1 VKYIPSFAIAIAA
14 ALLAGCGPVAE
25 DGSDTAATDET
36 PAPQASS
43 LQARAGQMFEP
54 LPADPPPLEGHD
66 ALSAE
71 QVELGRMLFFEPRLS
86 SSWLISCN
94 TCHNVGLG
102 GVDLM
107 ETSIGHGWQS
117 GPRNAPTVLNARYNL
132 AQFWDGRAADLA
144 EQAMGP
150 VQAAVEMNNTPD
162 RAVRTLASIPEY
174 VERFADAFPD
184 DLDPVTFENMAEAI
198 EAFEAT
204 LITPDAPFDRY
215 LTGDETA
222 LTDDEKA
229 GLELF
234 MDKGC
239 GACHGGINI
248 GGSGYF
254 PFGVIEKPDADV
266 LPPDD
271 LGRFEVTRSPGDEY
285 VFKSPTL
292 RNVELTAPF
301 FHSGKVW
308 ELTDAVAI
316 MGSAQ
321 LGATLTAD
329 ETLAIATFLA
339 SLTGT
344 QPDVTYPILPRHTDA
359 TPKPFTDVAPVGAS
373 D

>member
-1 VKYIPSFAIAIAA
+1 VKYLS
-14 ALLAGCGPVAE
+14 ALVLVAVLVAGCEPAAE
-25 DGSDTAATDET
+25 DTTTTDADGVAAPIEG
-36 PAPQASS
+36 S
-43 LQARAGQMFEP
+43 LQARAAAMFEP
-54 LPADPPPLEGHD
+54 LPEDPPPLAGHD
-66 ALSAE
+66 ELSPE

-117 GPRNAPTVLNARYNL
+117 GPRNAPTVLNARYNV

-150 VQAAVEMNNTPD
+150 VQAAVEMNNTPE
-162 RAVRTLASIPEY
+162 RAVRTLKSIPEY
-174 VERFADAFPD
+174 EEHFRRAFPD
-184 DLDPVTFENMAEAI
+184 EPDPVTFQNMAEAI

-204 LITPDAPFDRY
+204 LITPDSPFDRF
-215 LTGDETA
+215 LSGDAAA
-222 LTDDEKA
+222 LTASEIA
-229 GLELF
+229 GLEIF

-239 GACHGGINI
+239 AACHGGLNV

-254 PFGVIEKPDADV
+254 PFGVSEAPDADV
-266 LPPDD
+266 RPPDD
-271 LGRFEVTRSPGDEY
+271 LGRYQVTRSPGDEY

-292 RNVELTAPF
+292 RNVALTAPY
-301 FHSGKVW
+301 FHSGAVW
-308 ELTDAVAI
+308 ELTDAVSI

-321 LGATLTAD
+321 LGATLTD
-329 ETLAIATFLA
+329 EEATAIATFLA
-339 SLTGT
+339 ALTGR
-344 QPDVTYPILPRHTDA
+344 QPEIKYPILPRHTDT
-359 TPKPFTDVAPVGAS
+359 TPEPFTELGAVGAS